1 MRNNMQDILIHLE
14 KDITESLEQTNLNEI
29 FEKLNQIKSPIIC
42 SGVGGSMPCA
52 VFASKIFQEKNYIS
66 YTLELLEILQNPNQK
81 LPILLFSHSGKNYG
95 IKKVIK
101 NKENTYL
108 MTTRKSKIDK
118 EITLKYQENKKEK
131 SFISIK
137 STLISMS
144 ILLMYTKRELKFP
157 KQIRYNIPEF
167 QTIEILKDANTK
179 TAATYLESTFIEAN
193 IAPVIVHDKYSF
205 CHGRTTSTYY
215 QDNLIIYLISKKT
228 TLDENLLNALQ
239 KYQKKII
246 ILDVNEQDPVLA
258 DFELTIQG
266 LTLLIQIAE
275 QKKIDLCNINY
286 APFASEL
293 YHNQLGEF

>member
-1 MRNNMQDILIHLE
+1 MQDILIHLE

-144 ILLMYTKRELKFP
+144 ILLMYTKRKLKFP

-228 TLDENLLNALQ
+228 ALDENLLNALQ

>member
-1 MRNNMQDILIHLE
+1 MQDILIHLE

-228 TLDENLLNALQ
+228 ALDENLLNALQ

>member
-1 MRNNMQDILIHLE
+1 M
-14 KDITESLEQTNLNEI
+14 
-29 FEKLNQIKSPIIC
+29 
-42 SGVGGSMPCA
+42 
-52 VFASKIFQEKNYIS
+52 
-66 YTLELLEILQNPNQK
+66 
-81 LPILLFSHSGKNYG
+81 
-95 IKKVIK
+95 
-101 NKENTYL
+101 
-108 MTTRKSKIDK
+108 
-118 EITLKYQENKKEK
+118 
-131 SFISIK
+131 
-137 STLISMS
+137 
-144 ILLMYTKRELKFP
+144 KFP

>member
-1 MRNNMQDILIHLE
+1 MQDILIHLE

>member
-1 MRNNMQDILIHLE
+1 M
-14 KDITESLEQTNLNEI
+14 
-29 FEKLNQIKSPIIC
+29 
-42 SGVGGSMPCA
+42 
-52 VFASKIFQEKNYIS
+52 
-66 YTLELLEILQNPNQK
+66 
-81 LPILLFSHSGKNYG
+81 
-95 IKKVIK
+95 
-101 NKENTYL
+101 
-108 MTTRKSKIDK
+108 
-118 EITLKYQENKKEK
+118 
-131 SFISIK
+131 
-137 STLISMS
+137 
-144 ILLMYTKRELKFP
+144 
-157 KQIRYNIPEF
+157 
-167 QTIEILKDANTK
+167 
-179 TAATYLESTFIEAN
+179 
-193 IAPVIVHDKYSF
+193 HDKYSF

>member
-1 MRNNMQDILIHLE
+1 MQDILIHLE

-193 IAPVIVHDKYSF
+193 IAPVIVHNKYSF